1 MRKKE
6 DFLGM
11 PLIMSKWCTIFV
23 RTECSLTLCREAYLE
38 IPLFSIRIT
47 WTILFMVRVQGVYM
61 QIYHTL
67 EQTH

>member
-1 MRKKE
+1 M
-6 DFLGM
+6 FI
-11 PLIMSKWCTIFV
+11 P
-23 RTECSLTLCREAYLE
+23 TECSLTLCREAYLE